1 VLLRGGIAAITLALA
16 ACGGGSGEGLDAN
29 GQPLPAGG
37 GAPPPVPTLAP
48 TLASIQVDVFSVSC
62 AISGCHGGGTVQ
74 FGLSL
79 DPGFSAG
86 NLINVASQQDASLIR
101 VIPGNPNGS
110 FLIQKLEGT
119 QTVGRRMPD
128 FSPPLPQATIDVIRQ
143 WIANGAPP

>member
-1 VLLRGGIAAITLALA
+1 MLLRGGIAAITLALA

-29 GQPLPAGG
+29 GQPLSTG
-37 GAPPPVPTLAP
+37 GAAPMAP
-48 TLASIQVDVFSVSC
+48 TLDSIQVNVFSVSC

-74 FGLSL
+74 FGLNL
-79 DPGFSAG
+79 DSGFSAG

-143 WIANGAPP
+143 WIQNGAPP

>member
-1 VLLRGGIAAITLALA
+1 LHLRGGIAAITLALA
-16 ACGGGSGEGLDAN
+16 ACGGGSGEGLDQN
-29 GQPLPAGG
+29 GQPLSTG
-37 GAPPPVPTLAP
+37 GAAPLAP
-48 TLASIQVDVFSVSC
+48 TLASIQVNVFSVSC

-79 DPGFSAG
+79 DAGLSAG
-86 NLINVASQQDASLIR
+86 NLINVASPQDATLIR
-101 VIPGNPNGS
+101 VIPGNPGGS

-143 WIANGAPP
+143 WIQNGAPP